1 MGLGGSDNDTSR
13 SKWVV
18 CMVHDGVARATFRL
32 VTIEEWS
39 SGRQVHEKSSS
50 PHAVA
55 RALDCVA
62 RKPVY
67 FNRVRSCNLH
77 WATWCTEAP
86 FSPAPRQTVSSCCLG
101 KSWCAPPACA
111 IAVAAVVLAKR
122 ASSS

>member
-1 MGLGGSDNDTSR
+1 MGFGGSDNDTSR
-13 SKWVV
+13 SNWVV
-18 CMVHDGVARATFRL
+18 HMVRVTPDRATFRL

-39 SGRQVHEKSSS
+39 SGRQVHKKSSS
-50 PHAVA
+50 PYAVA

-67 FNRVRSCNLH
+67 FNRFRSSNHH

-86 FSPAPRQTVSSCCLG
+86 FSPAPRQTVSACCLG

-111 IAVAAVVLAKR
+111 IAV
-122 ASSS
+122 